1 MDKRGKPRQGGARTL
16 SRFGRIGGLVHT
28 VGGFRGGGLACQD
41 DADMPD
47 VLTDANLR
55 SAERASRAVLPSMIR
70 QHFGRIVT
78 VGTAAGLAAPPGLAA
93 YAAAKAA

>member
-1 MDKRGKPRQGGARTL
+1 
-16 SRFGRIGGLVHT
+16 
-28 VGGFRGGGLACQD
+28 
-41 DADMPD
+41 MPD